1 MCQRG
6 ALGSRLERLP
16 AGSGGALGGNGEF
29 GGMTRLAGGLEF
41 GIRRLGVA
49 MFSVG
54 WYDGV
59 VTAVGIMG
67 DGEP

>member
-6 ALGSRLERLP
+6 ALGSRLERLT

-41 GIRRLGVA
+41 GIIGRLWGSNVQCR
-49 MFSVG
+49 MV
-54 WYDGV
+54 
-59 VTAVGIMG
+59 
-67 DGEP
+67 